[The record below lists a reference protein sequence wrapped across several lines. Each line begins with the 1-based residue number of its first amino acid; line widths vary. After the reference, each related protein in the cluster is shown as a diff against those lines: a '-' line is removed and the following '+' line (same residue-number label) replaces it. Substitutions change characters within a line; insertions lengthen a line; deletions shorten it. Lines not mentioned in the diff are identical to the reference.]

1 MPIAEGRPDITDL
14 QTAEQ
19 FGKDCLTKL
28 EKDEILSDFYI
39 KGNIPYRFVG
49 PSTPAAPVCTE
60 ECFACGECIEVCP
73 THAIALSDEGK
84 IETEITKCIK
94 CCACVKE
101 CPNGARVFDTPYT
114 PMLHQN
120 VRHAVNLNYLY
131 NE

>member
-1 MPIAEGRPDITDL
+1 MKHYPILPKRKHT
-14 QTAEQ
+14 
-19 FGKDCLTKL
+19 
-28 EKDEILSDFYI
+28 LSLCW
-39 KGNIPYRFVG
+39 

-114 PMLHQN
+114 PCYTKN

>member
-1 MPIAEGRPDITDL
+1 M
-14 QTAEQ
+14 
-19 FGKDCLTKL
+19 
-28 EKDEILSDFYI
+28 EKDETLSDIYL
-39 KGNIPYRFVG
+39 KGNIPYRVVG
-49 PSTPAAPVCTE
+49 PSTPASPVCTE

-114 PMLHQN
+114 PMLHQKC
-120 VRHAVNLNYLY
+120 VARREPELFI
-131 NE
+131 